1 MELEQMRQL
10 DAIERSGTL
19 SAAARELHLSQP
31 ALSRSVQRLE
41 AELGYPLFL
50 REGRHIELNEAGR
63 VAVDWARQILRD
75 ERLMREAVDAAA
87 RRAWTLH
94 VGTVAPAPLWLL
106 TSIMLER
113 FPRET
118 LTTETCSAEEVER
131 GVTSGALD
139 VGIVAEA
146 PASPLLRSCVLM
158 REQLSVVLPPNHP
171 LAARTSVTMA
181 DLDGNSFL
189 LFSDI
194 GFWRERVDAALPHAT
209 FVEQH
214 DRTVFSQLIRSTPH
228 CFFTSDSPFQGGL
241 PPARITVPI
250 DDDAARATFY
260 LIVRTDAGPVA
271 AQTFAWAQ
279 TRSAL

>member
-10 DAIERSGTL
+10 DAIERGGTL
-19 SAAARELHLSQP
+19 SAAARELHMSQP

-50 REGRHIELNEAGR
+50 REGKRIKLNEAGR

-75 ERLMREAVDAAA
+75 ERLMREAVDASA
-87 RRAWTLH
+87 RRARTLR

-113 FPRET
+113 FPHET
-118 LTTETCSAEEVER
+118 LTAETRTAEEVER
-131 GVTSGALD
+131 GVTAGALD

-146 PASPLLRSCVLM
+146 PTSPLLRSCVLM

-181 DLDGNSFL
+181 DLDGGSFL

-228 CFFTSDSPFQGGL
+228 CFFTSDSPFQSDP
-241 PPARITVPI
+241 PPARTTVPI
-250 DDDAARATFY
+250 DDDAARATFC
-260 LIVRTDAGPVA
+260 LIIRTDASTLA

-279 TRSAL
+279 ARAAI

>member
-1 MELEQMRQL
+1 MRQL

-241 PPARITVPI
+241 PTRAQSRSRS